1 MIPAAG
7 RRASVAAKAGAL
19 AAAVAADIEGWA
31 ARLAQAAVWAALLL
45 CAAVCAALAL
55 SGRALAA
62 PQDYRLD
69 PTHSF
74 ITFEVLHFNT
84 STLRG
89 RFGPLHGEVS
99 LDREAKQGRVQ
110 VVVDTQPVSTGLPV
124 LDARL
129 REPDMLA
136 TEAHPKAY
144 FVAEKFDFDA
154 QGQVSAVRG
163 EFTLR
168 GQSQPL
174 TFTAQRFRCY
184 TSPLFRRE
192 VCGGDFEAELK
203 RSSFG
208 ITHSLPFVAD
218 SVRLKLQVEAI
229 AQ

>member
-1 MIPAAG
+1 MTPGAG
-7 RRASVAAKAGAL
+7 RTRIAACLLAGVAVG
-19 AAAVAADIEGWA
+19 AAA
-31 ARLAQAAVWAALLL
+31 
-45 CAAVCAALAL
+45 
-55 SGRALAA
+55 SAA
-62 PQDYRLD
+62 PVNYRLD

-74 ITFEVLHFNT
+74 VTFEVLHFAT
-84 STLRG
+84 STIRG
-89 RFGPLHGEVS
+89 RFGPLNGEVS

-110 VVVDTQPVSTGLPV
+110 VVVAMAQLSTGLGV

-136 TEAHPKAY
+136 TEPHPQAY
-144 FVAEKFDFDA
+144 FVAERFDFDA

-174 TFTAQRFRCY
+174 TLRALRFRCY

-192 VCGGDFEAELK
+192 VCGGDFEAEFL

-218 SVRLKLQVEAI
+218 AVRLKLQVEAI
-229 AQ
+229 RAEP